1 MDGCRHS
8 KKMMKNYWQG
18 FLYRKSVTAGLF
30 CLLFSIVT
38 SVHASTT
45 ILVMGDSLSAE
56 YGLTRGSGWVRLLEE
71 QLQKQGS
78 SWSVFNA
85 SISGETTSGGLTRLP
100 SLLQQNKPALVLLEL
115 GANDALR
122 GLSIDETEKN
132 LRKMIQ
138 LSKQSG
144 AKVLLFGIQIPPNYG
159 QEYTKR
165 FKEIFPKLA
174 KQENI
179 ELLPFFMQGLA
190 AQRDLFQADNIHPNE
205 KAQALLFNNV
215 RGAMGPY
222 QYLLKTNP
230 SK

>member
-1 MDGCRHS
+1 MT
-8 KKMMKNYWQG
+8 KNYSQR
-18 FLYRKSVTAGLF
+18 FSYRRSITTGLF

-38 SVHASTT
+38 SAYANST

-56 YGLTRGSGWVRLLEE
+56 YGLIRGSGWARLLEG

-78 SWSVFNA
+78 PWSVFNA

-100 SLLQQNKPALVLLEL
+100 SLLQQKKPGIVLLEL

-122 GLSIDETEKN
+122 GLSINETEKN

-138 LSKQSG
+138 LCKQSG

-159 QEYTKR
+159 QEYTTR
-165 FKEIFPKLA
+165 FKALFSKLA

-190 AQRDLFQADNIHPNE
+190 AQRDFFQADNIHPNE
-205 KAQALLFNNV
+205 KAQVQLFNNV
-215 RGAMGPY
+215 WGAMGPY